1 MTVQGF
7 TDQGST
13 TADNLFAG
21 EFPRVTVLAT
31 ISGGKFERGAILGKI
46 TTSGKCTICTSAAT
60 DGSKDVYGILAE
72 TVDASAEDKQAVVY
86 LSGEFN
92 SAALNVGEGYT
103 IAELADALRAK
114 SIFVKTNQAY

>member
-1 MTVQGF
+1 MT
-7 TDQGST
+7 
-13 TADNLFAG
+13 
-21 EFPRVTVLAT
+21 
-31 ISGGKFERGAILGKI
+31 
-46 TTSGKCTICTSAAT
+46 
-60 DGSKDVYGILAE
+60 E

-86 LSGEFN
+86 LSGEFS